1 MHLELAL
8 LMHFRF
14 LALGTVMLPWAIIS
28 ACNGD
33 INLALAV
40 LTLWIVMSVV
50 RQFLEPKF
58 VSSNLGV
65 HPIFTLIAMY
75 TGFKFSGVIGLFLGP
90 ITLIILKNIF
100 AGMIDKGVMKSFFAR
115 DYD

>member
-40 LTLWIVMSVV
+40 LALWIVMSVV

-75 TGFKFSGVIGLFLGP
+75 TGFKVIGVMGMLVGP
-90 ITLIILKNIF
+90 IVLIILKSVF
-100 AGMIDKGVMKSFFAR
+100 ASILEEGIVNRFM
-115 DYD
+115 